1 MPSAHSGMALFST
14 LRACSV
20 IRASSFPRSYTF
32 TPNPFQV
39 FYEGALSSYS
49 PKCLE
54 RHSDHTFVCGTTYEL
69 IVGGHG
75 RSALRSEGG
84 AKGVMQTTSPR
95 SSKKVAPN
103 TCGWHHADAE
113 QASSEEDIYY
123 EHLTHQGP
131 RGHRRFQGGTA
142 GHPNRCRPEPED
154 QLRVAR
160 GSRLRHRS
168 RWTSGVSRS
177 HHPPECR
184 VRG

>member
-1 MPSAHSGMALFST
+1 MALFST

-20 IRASSFPRSYTF
+20 IRASSFPRSYTC

-39 FYEGALSSYS
+39 W
-49 PKCLE
+49 
-54 RHSDHTFVCGTTYEL
+54 HSDHTFVCGTTYEL

-75 RSALRSEGG
+75 RSALRSESG
-84 AKGVMQTTSPR
+84 AKGVMRTTSPR

-113 QASSEEDIYY
+113 QSSSEEDNFY
-123 EHLTHQGP
+123 EHLPHQGP
-131 RGHRRFQGGTA
+131 CSHRRFQGGTA
-142 GHPNRCRPEPED
+142 GCPNSCRPEPED

-168 RWTSGVSRS
+168 RRTSGLSRS